1 MTRCR
6 SPGVDL
12 LYVGHA
18 TVLIELDG
26 VRVITDPVLRA
37 RVVHLRRQV
46 PLPSLAELLPL
57 DAVLISHAH
66 HDHLDP
72 RSLRRIA
79 HGPTVVA
86 PEGCTPLLRRSGATH
101 IVEVEAGDRLQ
112 IGSIALEAVPAAH
125 SLGRY
130 PLGRRTAA
138 LGYLLE
144 GSSSVYFAGD
154 TDVFPEMAE
163 LAGRANIAVLPIS
176 GWGKRVP
183 AGHLDPERAARAAA
197 LITPGIAVPIHW
209 GTLRALGAQ
218 RGADPLS
225 PVTAFVTAVAR
236 LAPRI
241 EVRVL
246 LPGERLS

>member
-1 MTRCR
+1 MSRCR

-26 VRVITDPVLRA
+26 VRVLTDPVLRM
-37 RVVHLRRQV
+37 RVAHLRRRV
-46 PLPSLAELLPL
+46 PLPPLEELLPL

-72 RSLRRIA
+72 PSLRRIA
-79 HGPTVVA
+79 PGPTVVA
-86 PEGCTPLLRRSGATH
+86 PDGCGRMLRRSGATEV
-101 IVEVEAGDRLQ
+101 VEVRAGDRLELED
-112 IGSIALEAVPAAH
+112 IALEALPAAH
-125 SLGRY
+125 GLGRY

-144 GSSSVYFAGD
+144 GTSNVYFAGD
-154 TDVFPEMAE
+154 TDVFSEMAD
-163 LAGRANIAVLPIS
+163 LAGKVDIAALPIA
-176 GWGKRVP
+176 GWGRKVP
-183 AGHLDPERAARAAA
+183 AGHLDPERAAHAAA
-197 LITPGIAVPIHW
+197 LIAPRIAVPIHW
-209 GTLRALGAQ
+209 GTLRAAGAQ
-218 RGADPLS
+218 RRADPLA
-225 PVTAFVTAVAR
+225 PAAAFVTAVAH

-246 LPGERLS
+246 MPGERLR